1 MLCPLCQGGGANKC
15 LCAGFSTRPAPNL
28 LEGQFFLRVRRPTP
42 QRYTGKISTHK
53 QTQQL
58 PNPIPPINAT
68 QLQTTPKTHPQHPQH
83 TPNHTP
89 RTQAANAHPA
99 NPDLP
104 ASPTHTA
111 SQKPDPPTPAT
122 DPTKHNSPQPTAPTY
137 TPPNAAPPRPPHPLL
152 LCGLRLCRTLRGR
165 WQGVFWGCRRRGAA

>member
-42 QRYTGKISTHK
+42 QRYTGKISIYK
-53 QTQQL
+53 QTRQL
-58 PNPIPPINAT
+58 PKPTSPINAT
-68 QLQTTPKTHPQHPQH
+68 QPQTKPKTHPQHPNTRPPLHAPNPNITAAHIQH
-83 TPNHTP
+83 TPNHAP
-89 RTQAANAHPA
+89 LTQAANAHPA

-137 TPPNAAPPRPPHPLL
+137 TPPNAAPPRPPTPATAL
-152 LCGLRLCRTLRGR
+152 
-165 WQGVFWGCRRRGAA
+165 WAASL